1 MEVDAKTNG
10 LNGELKEFLTL
21 FFLSASFSFP
31 SPLVKATA
39 KWERIAVGFSFV
51 PFALALNALNVSMI
65 VKHHS
70 IGFLNANYDLHNFT
84 SKKVWYMYIII
95 SALNN
100 HKSYYFIQ
108 KSDHYGR
115 F

>member
-51 PFALALNALNVSMI
+51 PFALALNALNVSITISLFLISLSMFMI
-65 VKHHS
+65 
-70 IGFLNANYDLHNFT
+70 
-84 SKKVWYMYIII
+84 
-95 SALNN
+95 
-100 HKSYYFIQ
+100 KSFYLVL
-108 KSDHYGR
+108 
-115 F
+115 